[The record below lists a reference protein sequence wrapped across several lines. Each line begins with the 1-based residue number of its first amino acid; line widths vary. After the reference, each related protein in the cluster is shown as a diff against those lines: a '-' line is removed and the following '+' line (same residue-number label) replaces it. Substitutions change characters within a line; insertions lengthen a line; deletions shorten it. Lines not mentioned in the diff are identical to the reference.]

1 MIKGFDDAAKE
12 CGTYITG
19 GQSVYNTAPMIGGA
33 AIASGLKDDY
43 VLPTGA
49 EPNDVLVLTKPLGT

>member
-1 MIKGFDDAAKE
+1 MF
-12 CGTYITG
+12 
-19 GQSVYNTAPMIGGA
+19 NPAPMIGGA

-49 EPNDVLVLTKPLGT
+49 KVGDVLVLTKPLGT